1 MRKHTFLT
9 KAASIAVCFGILLT
23 HSASAFS
30 GDAARMARDIELSR
44 EGALTGQ
51 LLTSEGHAVAD
62 TAVSLKYQGQ
72 VVATAVTGE
81 NGQFLITGVR
91 GGAHEM
97 TVGSITNPVRLWKN
111 GTAPE
116 GAAEAVVIAA
126 DETVIRGQEYD
137 GYGACPPPASSGFGL
152 IDVVTLAMLGTS
164 TAALI
169 VAIDTNNDVDDLPAI
184 PASP

>member
-30 GDAARMARDIELSR
+30 GDAGRMARDIELTR
-44 EGALTGQ
+44 EGTLFGQ
-51 LLTSEGHAVAD
+51 ILNGEGLAVENA
-62 TAVSLKYQGQ
+62 TVSLTYQEH
-72 VVATAVTGE
+72 VVATAVTGQ
-81 NGQFLITGVR
+81 NGQFVITGVR

-97 TVGSITNPVRLWKN
+97 NVGSITAPVRLWKN

-116 GAAEAVVIAA
+116 GSMDGVVIAA
-126 DETVIRGQEYD
+126 SESVVRGQECEPYN
-137 GYGACPPPASSGFGL
+137 ACPPASSGFGL

-169 VAIDTNNDVDDLPAI
+169 IAIDTNNDVDDLPAV